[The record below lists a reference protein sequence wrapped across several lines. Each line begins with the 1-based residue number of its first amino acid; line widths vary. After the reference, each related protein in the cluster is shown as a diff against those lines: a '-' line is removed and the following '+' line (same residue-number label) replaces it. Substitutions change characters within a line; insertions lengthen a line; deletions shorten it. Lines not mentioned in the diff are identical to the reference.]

1 MKHEKGDGGT
11 RPPRRAVVLGLR
23 ANAPQFALLVLV
35 NGFVGATVGV
45 ERSVL
50 PLLADHRFGVTSQT
64 VLLGFIAAFGLA
76 KAIANYLAGDMAGRI
91 GRRQVLIVGWLIG
104 IPVPL
109 LLMVAPTWSWVIGAN
124 VLLGA
129 SQGLAWSATV
139 IMKIDL
145 VGPSRRGLAMG
156 LNEAAGYGAV
166 ALAALGAGFVA
177 ATYGPDRAPFAI
189 ALVASLLGLAVSVLW
204 VRDTSDHVTL
214 EARAQIAPR
223 SAGVA
228 RRVAPE
234 GRLGRL
240 AYYTG
245 ASRALVGAHQAGLV
259 NNLNDGI
266 AWGLLPLLFL
276 AGGLSVRQIG
286 VLAAVYPG
294 VWGVSQIVTGALGDR
309 DAASGGRRVWIAGG
323 MFAQAVAL
331 GTFATTSGLMP
342 WLAAAILLGLGTAA
356 VYPTLLAEVAD
367 AVAPRERA
375 SAVGTYRL
383 WRDLG
388 YVFGAVLA
396 GALADWMGFRIAI
409 AATAALTALSG
420 VAAGILLQRPDSGAV
435 SRSGTLKPVLRSEV

>member
-1 MKHEKGDGGT
+1 MDGLVGAASASSH
-11 RPPRRAVVLGLR
+11 RAVVLGLR
-23 ANAPQFALLVLV
+23 ANAQQFALLVLV
-35 NGFVGATVGV
+35 NAFVGATVGV

-50 PLLADHRFGVTSQT
+50 PLLAEHRFGVTSGT
-64 VLLGFIAAFGLA
+64 LLLAFIAAFGLS

-91 GRRQVLIVGWLIG
+91 GRRQVLIAGWLIG
-104 IPVPL
+104 LPVPA
-109 LLMVAPTWSWVIGAN
+109 LLMIAPTWSWVIAAN

-145 VGPSRRGLAMG
+145 VGPKRRGLAMG

-177 ATYGPDRAPFAI
+177 AAYGPDHAPFVI
-189 ALVASLLGLAVSVLW
+189 ALVASLLGLAISVLW
-204 VRDTSDHVTL
+204 VRDTSAHVAL
-214 EARAQIAPR
+214 ETRELASI
-223 SAGVA
+223 VA
-228 RRVAPE
+228 SRNVSEPVAP
-234 GRLGRL
+234 GGRL
-240 AYYTG
+240 ARLAHYTG
-245 ASRALVGAHQAGLV
+245 ASRTLIGSHQAGLV

-266 AWGLLPLLFL
+266 AWGLLPLLFR
-276 AGGLSVRQIG
+276 AGGMSVREIG

-294 VWGVSQIVTGALGDR
+294 VWGVSQIATGALGDR
-309 DAASGGRRVWIAGG
+309 GAARGGRRVWIFGGMLAQAAALG
-323 MFAQAVAL
+323 MFAL
-331 GTFATTSGLMP
+331 TSGLVP
-342 WLAAAILLGLGTAA
+342 WLAAAVLLGLGTAA

-367 AVAPRERA
+367 AVTPGERG

-409 AATAALTALSG
+409 AATAVLTAVSG
-420 VAAGILLQRPDSGAV
+420 VAAGILLQRPGALATA
-435 SRSGTLKPVLRSEV
+435 GKNNYITT